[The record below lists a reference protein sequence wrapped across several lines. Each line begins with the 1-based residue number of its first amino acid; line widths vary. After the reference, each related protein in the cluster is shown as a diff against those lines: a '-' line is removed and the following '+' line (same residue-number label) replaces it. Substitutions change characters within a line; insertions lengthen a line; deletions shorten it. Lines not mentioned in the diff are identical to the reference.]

1 MIATATNLFEG
12 IETALDSLPEGS
24 QVERNDV
31 SWEDYE
37 QLLEDVSAER
47 YFKIYFD
54 NGKLTAMTISYE
66 HEGLKACFPH
76 LIAILT
82 DELDLPLFGAASTTL
97 KKSKKKKGGDPD
109 DSYYIENADRIQG
122 LKRINLATDPPP
134 DLVIEVDITS
144 SSTNKFAIYAAMG
157 VPEFWRY
164 DESEMRFYK
173 LEGEDFVEVEVSPH
187 FTFLTPA
194 IVEKFLALGLRE
206 GITKMNRAFREWV
219 KTNKPA

>member
-76 LIAILT
+76 LIL
-82 DELDLPLFGAASTTL
+82 
-97 KKSKKKKGGDPD
+97 
-109 DSYYIENADRIQG
+109 
-122 LKRINLATDPPP
+122 
-134 DLVIEVDITS
+134 
-144 SSTNKFAIYAAMG
+144 
-157 VPEFWRY
+157 
-164 DESEMRFYK
+164 
-173 LEGEDFVEVEVSPH
+173 
-187 FTFLTPA
+187 
-194 IVEKFLALGLRE
+194 LG
-206 GITKMNRAFREWV
+206 
-219 KTNKPA
+219 